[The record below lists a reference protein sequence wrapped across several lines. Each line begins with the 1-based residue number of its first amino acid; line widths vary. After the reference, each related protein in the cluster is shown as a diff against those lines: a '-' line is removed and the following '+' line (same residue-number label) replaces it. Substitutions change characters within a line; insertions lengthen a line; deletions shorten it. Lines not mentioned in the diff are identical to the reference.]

1 MRFPAVVIAGLGL
14 CLAGWLSAAPLFA
27 QEAAAPD
34 LARRLGCFA
43 CHATGPGKPAAP
55 LDGVGARLSREQ
67 LQVVLTYPR
76 RLHPGV
82 KMPSYAYL
90 PDAERQALLEFLAN
104 LK

>member
-1 MRFPAVVIAGLGL
+1 MRFLAVLAAWLGL
-14 CLAGWLSAAPLFA
+14 SLICGPSPAPA
-27 QEAAAPD
+27 QESAAPD

-43 CHATGPGKPAAP
+43 CHAAGPGRPAAP
-55 LDGVGARLSREQ
+55 LDGVGSRLTREQ

-90 PDAERQALLEFLAN
+90 PDRERQTLLDFLEAL
-104 LK
+104 K